1 MSTPALSIDQGDD
14 ETIDVT
20 VRTKDG
26 DLADLDGW
34 ALWFYIKRSS
44 VEADADAL
52 LAKTELDG
60 ITVQTP
66 ASGGLAEVAID
77 EEDTDTL
84 PAADTGRQLYYVLKG
99 EGPDGRR
106 VTLAKGRLVIN
117 RDLIA
122 SD

>member
-1 MSTPALSIDQGDD
+1 MSTPALAIDQGDD

-26 DLADLDGW
+26 ALADLDGW
-34 ALWFYIKRSS
+34 ALWFYVKRTS
-44 VEADADAL
+44 VEPDATAL
-52 LAKTELDG
+52 LEKTELDG
-60 ITVQTP
+60 ITVLAPTT
-66 ASGGLAEVAID
+66 GGLAEVIID
-77 EEDTDTL
+77 QEDTDTL